1 MARIAIKA
9 PCFIILHILA
19 VFTIKPALSGGLGD
33 EFAVVADHD
42 VLGFHGDYTP
52 PSPPPPPALPLP
64 PPLSC
69 EDLEGVGS
77 IDSTCELN
85 KTLEFDGD
93 VYIKGLGNLYILPG
107 VHLSCP
113 FGGCFML
120 VNISGNFSLGQ
131 NGVFVAGTVHVVAHS
146 VSLIDGSLINVSGLA
161 GEPPEETSGTPQG
174 VQGAGG
180 GHGGRGANC
189 LTDNEKLPDDVWGGD
204 AYSWQSL
211 DKPYSYGSKGGTT
224 SKEED
229 YGGEGG
235 GRIKFEVESEIE
247 VSGSLSADGGD
258 GGVKGGGGS
267 GGSIYIR
274 AHRM

>member
-1 MARIAIKA
+1 M
-9 PCFIILHILA
+9 ILHVLA
-19 VFTIKPALSGGLGD
+19 IFAARPALSAGSGD
-33 EFAVVADHD
+33 GFSVVADDGD

-52 PSPPPPPALPLP
+52 PSPPPPPDLPLP

-69 EDLEGVGS
+69 EDLDGVGS

-85 KTLEFDGD
+85 KTLEFGDD
-93 VYIKGLGNLYILPG
+93 VYVKGLGNLYVLPG
-107 VHLSCP
+107 VRLSCP
-113 FGGCFML
+113 IRGCFIT

-131 NGVFVAGTVHVVAHS
+131 NGVIVAGTVHVVARS
-146 VSLIDGSLINVSGLA
+146 VGLIDGSLINVSGLA
-161 GEPPEETSGTPQG
+161 GEPPVGTSGTPQG

-189 LTDNEKLPDDVWGGD
+189 LTDNEKLPGDVWGGNS
-204 AYSWQSL
+204 YSWQSL

-235 GRIKFEVESEIE
+235 GRIKFEVENEIE
-247 VSGSLSADGGD
+247 VSGSLLADGGD

-267 GGSIYIR
+267 GGSIYIQ